1 MKHGLMF
8 PAAAAGTFLCLLP
21 GCSQEERAPNVVFIL
36 ADDLGWAQ
44 TSAYVSGYY
53 HTPHIDRLA
62 REGVRFTDA
71 YSAAAICSPTRAS
84 IMTGKYPAR
93 LHLTD
98 FIPGADL
105 KGTLL
110 RQPDWQMFL
119 PLEEVTIAEI
129 FRGKGYRTAMFGKW
143 HLSKTK
149 FGPESLP
156 HYPDKQGFDD
166 FFVIDKPESTDN
178 PEEDPHK
185 SDSIGNTSVRFIH
198 ENTKK
203 PFFLYASFSAIHN
216 PLMDSADSITKWQNT
231 PGAELPENNPVIAA
245 MLSRMDNNIG
255 KILKALDETG
265 LAENTLVVFFSDNG
279 GLEKEAAQTPLRS
292 GKGWLYEGGIRV
304 PLVVRWPGRI
314 REGQV
319 SHEVVSSIDFL
330 PTFCGILGV
339 KPPDQVDGISLLPLL
354 LRDEPLPQRDVGW
367 HYPHYH
373 TGSGMPPGGALRS
386 GNWKLIEYYEKS
398 MAGDSVNAFELFDLK
413 ADMGEQQNLFTTH
426 PEKAGELMARM
437 HAWREQVGAQMP
449 VLNPDLKQ

>member
-1 MKHGLMF
+1 MKHGRMF
-8 PAAAAGTFLCLLP
+8 PAAAAGTLLCLLP
-21 GCSQEERAPNVVFIL
+21 GCVQEERAPNVIFIL

-62 REGVRFTDA
+62 REGVRFTGA

-84 IMTGKYPAR
+84 ILTGKYPAR

-105 KGTLL
+105 KGSLL
-110 RQPDWQMFL
+110 LQPEWQMFL
-119 PLEEVTIAEI
+119 PLEEVTLAEI
-129 FRGKGYRTAMFGKW
+129 FRDQGYRTAMFGKW

-156 HYPDKQGFDD
+156 HYPDKQGFNDY
-166 FFVIDKPESTDN
+166 FVIDKPGSADD
-178 PEEDPHK
+178 PEADPHK

-198 ENTKK
+198 ENAKK

-216 PLMDSADSITKWQNT
+216 PLMDSADSIAKWKNV
-231 PGAELPENNPVIAA
+231 PGSGLPENNPVIAA

-265 LAENTLVVFFSDNG
+265 LAGNTLVVFFSDNG
-279 GLEKEAAQTPLRS
+279 GLEKDADQTPLRS

-304 PLVVRWPGRI
+304 PLVVRWPGKI

-319 SHEVVSSIDFL
+319 NQEVVSSIDFL
-330 PTFCGILGV
+330 PTFCDLLGV
-339 KPPDQVDGISLLPLL
+339 QPPDQADGVSLLPLL
-354 LRDEPLPQRDVGW
+354 LRSESLPPREVCW

-373 TGSGMPPGGALRS
+373 TGSGMPPGGAIRS

-398 MAGDSVNAFELFDLK
+398 LTGDSVNAFELFDLNE
-413 ADMGEQQNLFTTH
+413 DIGEQNNLVTTH
-426 PEKAGELMARM
+426 PEKAGELMARL